1 MASAPYDLSTD
12 VKPPHV
18 NTHLKD
24 SKTHDY
30 DPTSP
35 HYAPAMIAAHEGDAS
50 LALPNAPHNSEAA
63 TKEKRKSWTQ
73 RLFHHDHKDGG
84 NKDDPIDGESA
95 GKERKKSIAD
105 SGPYIFAFGE
115 FARTSRVPVPSPELI
130 FGHSQI
136 RSRARRFCRRTRIGQ
151 MRTRTKSRR

>member
-1 MASAPYDLSTD
+1 MNLVKVLKVSCGQFLAVYSQRTLARPHRKTPNMASAPYDLSTD

-18 NTHLKD
+18 NTHIKD
-24 SKTHDY
+24 SKTHDC

-35 HYAPAMIAAHEGDAS
+35 HYAPAMIAAQEGDAS
-50 LALPNAPHNSEAA
+50 LAPPNAPHNSDAA

-84 NKDDPIDGESA
+84 SKDDPVDGESS

-115 FARTSRVPVPSPELI
+115 SLASSEAAKA
-130 FGHSQI
+130 S
-136 RSRARRFCRRTRIGQ
+136 
-151 MRTRTKSRR
+151 